1 MVKVIEIENCWMI
14 TEYNNH
20 NSDKIKN
27 GQLPPGDV
35 FMVYF
40 LRFLLFCD
48 QCHDFCEEAERNNWI
63 HNVTGKGVIKKKIYE
78 VVYQKIDYL
87 VFRKIKIKQFLILST
102 P

>member
-40 LRFLLFCD
+40 LRFIKNKSYLS
-48 QCHDFCEEAERNNWI
+48 R
-63 HNVTGKGVIKKKIYE
+63 VII
-78 VVYQKIDYL
+78 
-87 VFRKIKIKQFLILST
+87 
-102 P
+102 